1 MKKLKK
7 LAALVLAAAMVL
19 SMGITSFAAGTHKI
33 IINGG
38 THSLDGVKFT
48 AYRLFDATK
57 GADDSIGYTV
67 TAPFKEYL
75 ADKAEKTVP
84 PSKSIYAYVNS
95 QLSDASKAQ
104 TFLSELNSAITSSTI
119 TDLIDYTVTKTGTD
133 ATTVEFE
140 NMEPGFYVIY
150 SSNENYS
157 TMTVTVLDTD
167 ETVNVKVKEP
177 GVEKEIIKDDGSAGA
192 GNDYEIG
199 DTVKFRVTV
208 DIPTVGDGFSNYY
221 FKFHDTMSDGLT
233 LNQYSFS
240 LYIENGDSDIRLT
253 QDTDYKAPVI
263 DPNAKEEEQD
273 VTKVEINFVV
283 GNKESG
289 WLSSA
294 LKQNAGKQIVI
305 EYTATINEKALHTI
319 PETNSAKIDF
329 TNNDGSKGEGTPDT
343 TKIYTHEMIIQKY
356 KNEATEGNE
365 LAGAEFQLYKVTGNG
380 ADVSGVPIKVVQVT
394 QGTDGAYRVAKTDE
408 EVTATTTLKAAA
420 SPVGKITVEGLD
432 SGWYAVVE
440 TKVPDGVNGLDAPE
454 YIEIKGAL
462 DANGDPESDNYDK
475 TVTLNVVNE
484 TGSLLPETG
493 GMGTVLFTVIGAV
506 LIIAVGTSFVV
517 SRKRRAER

>member
-19 SMGITSFAAGTHKI
+19 SMGITSFAAGTNKI
-33 IINGG
+33 TINGG
-38 THSLDGVKFT
+38 THSLKGVTFT
-48 AYRLFDATK
+48 AYRLFDATE
-57 GADDSIGYTV
+57 GADHSIGYTV
-67 TAPFKEYL
+67 TAPFKTYL
-75 ADKAEKTVP
+75 ANEAGA
-84 PSKSIYAYVNS
+84 SSIYDYVKTQMS
-95 QLSDASKAQ
+95 AAGKAQ
-104 TFLSELNSAITSSTI
+104 TFLS
-119 TDLIDYTVTKTGTD
+119 DLKTEIDSGSTVTGEDTVK
-133 ATTVEFE
+133 ATTTVSTETTTTE
-140 NMEPGFYVIY
+140 ISDLEPGFYVIY
-150 SSNENYS
+150 SSNDNYS
-157 TMTVTVLDTD
+157 TMTVTVLDT
-167 ETVNVKVKEP
+167 EEIVNVKVKEP
-177 GVEKEIIKDDGSAGA
+177 GVEKEIIKDDASAVA

-199 DTVKFRVTV
+199 DTVEFRVTV
-208 DIPTVGDGFSNYY
+208 DIPTVGAGFSNYY

-233 LNQYSFS
+233 LNQNNFN
-240 LYIENGDSDIRLT
+240 LYIENGDRDIPLA
-253 QDTDYKAPVI
+253 QGTDYNAPVI
-263 DPNAKEEEQD
+263 NPNAKDEEQN
-273 VTKVEINFVV
+273 VTKVEIDFVV
-283 GNKESG
+283 GDQESG
-289 WLSSA
+289 WLSPA
-294 LKQNAGKQIVI
+294 LQQNAGKQIVI
-305 EYTATINEKALHTI
+305 EYTATINEKALHTN

-394 QGTDGAYRVAKTDE
+394 PGKDGYYRVAKDGE
-408 EVTATTTLKAAA
+408 QNTLKASATET
-420 SPVGKITVEGLD
+420 GKITVEGLD

-440 TKVPDGVNGLDAPE
+440 TKVPDGVNGLDAPK
-454 YIEIKGAL
+454 YIEIKGEL
-462 DANGDPESDNYDK
+462 NANGDPESDNYDE
-475 TVTLNVVNE
+475 TVTLNVVNK

>member
-19 SMGITSFAAGTHKI
+19 AMGMTSFAAGTNKI
-33 IINGG
+33 TINGG
-38 THSLDGVKFT
+38 THSLNGVTFT
-48 AYRLFDATK
+48 AYRLFDATE
-57 GADDSIGYTV
+57 GADHSIGYTV
-67 TAPFKEYL
+67 TAPFKTYL
-75 ADKAEKTVP
+75 ANKAGGT
-84 PSKSIYAYVNS
+84 SIYDYVKIQMS
-95 QLSDASKAQ
+95 AAGTAQKFLSDLK
-104 TFLSELNSAITSSTI
+104 TE
-119 TDLIDYTVTKTGTD
+119 IDSGSTVTDEDTVK
-133 ATTVEFE
+133 ATTTVSTETTTTE
-140 NMEPGFYVIY
+140 ISGLEPGFYVIY
-150 SSNENYS
+150 SSDKNHS
-157 TMTVTVLDTD
+157 TMTVTVLDAE

-177 GVEKEIIKDDGSAGA
+177 GVEKEIIEDNVSAGA

-208 DIPTVGDGFSNYY
+208 DIPTVGVGFSNYY

-233 LNQYSFS
+233 LNQDSFK
-240 LYIENGDSDIRLT
+240 LYIENDPSDILLT
-253 QDTDYKAPVI
+253 ENTDYKEPTI
-263 DPNAKEEEQD
+263 DANAQD
-273 VTKVEINFVV
+273 KGNIVTKVEIDFVT
-283 GNKESG
+283 GTQQNG
-289 WLSSA
+289 WLSST
-294 LKQNAGKQIVI
+294 LQQNAGKQIVI
-305 EYTATINEKALHTI
+305 EYTATINEKALHTN

-356 KNEATEGNE
+356 KDDAQTGNE

-380 ADVSGVPIKVVQVT
+380 ADVSDDPIKVVQVT
-394 QGTDGAYRVAKTDE
+394 PGTDGAYRVAKTDE
-408 EVTATTTLKAAA
+408 EGTATTTLKAAA

-454 YIEIKGAL
+454 YIEIKGGL
-462 DANGDPESDNYDK
+462 DANGDPDGENYK
-475 TVTLNVVNE
+475 ATVTLNVINKA
-484 TGSLLPETG
+484 GSLLPETG

>member
-19 SMGITSFAAGTHKI
+19 AMGMTSFAAGTNKI
-33 IINGG
+33 TINGG
-38 THSLDGVKFT
+38 THSLNGVTFT

-57 GADDSIGYTV
+57 GENDSIGYTV

-84 PSKSIYAYVNS
+84 SSESIYAYVNS

-119 TDLIDYTVTKTGTD
+119 TGLTDYTVTKTGTD

-150 SSNENYS
+150 SNNENYS

-177 GVEKEIIKDDGSAGA
+177 GVEKEIIEGDASVGA

-208 DIPTVGDGFSNYY
+208 DIPTVGDGFSAYY

-233 LNQYSFS
+233 LNQKSFNLS
-240 LYIENGDSDIRLT
+240 IETGDSDIPLT
-253 QDTDYKAPVI
+253 PVTDYKAPVI
-263 DPNAKEEEQD
+263 NSSAQVEDQD
-273 VTKVEINFVV
+273 VTTVEIDFVV
-283 GNKESG
+283 GNRESG
-289 WLSSA
+289 WLSSK
-294 LKQNAGKQIVI
+294 LQQNAGKQIVI
-305 EYTATINEKALHTI
+305 EYTATINEKALHTN
-319 PETNSAKIDF
+319 PETNSAKIEF
-329 TNNDGSKGEGTPDT
+329 TNNNGSKEEGTPHT

-356 KNEATEGNE
+356 KNDETDENK
-365 LAGAEFQLYKVTGNG
+365 LAGAEFQLYKVTNNG
-380 ADVSGVPIKVVQVT
+380 AEVSGDPIKVVQVT
-394 QGTDGAYRVAKTDE
+394 SGIDGYYRVAKDGEMNTLD
-408 EVTATTTLKAAA
+408 TLKASAA
-420 SPVGKITVEGLD
+420 ETGKITVEGLD

-440 TKVPDGVNGLDAPE
+440 TKVPDGVNGLDAPK

-462 DANGDPESDNYDK
+462 DVNGDPESDNYDE
-475 TVTLNVVNE
+475 TVTLNVVNK

>member
-19 SMGITSFAAGTHKI
+19 AMGMTSFAAGTNKI
-33 IINGG
+33 TIDGG
-38 THSLDGVKFT
+38 THSLKGVTFT

-57 GADDSIGYTV
+57 GTDDSIGYTV
-67 TAPFKEYL
+67 TAPFKTYL
-75 ADKAEKTVP
+75 ANEAGA
-84 PSKSIYAYVNS
+84 SSIYDYVKTQMS
-95 QLSDASKAQ
+95 AAGKAQ
-104 TFLSELNSAITSSTI
+104 TFLS
-119 TDLIDYTVTKTGTD
+119 DLKTEIDSGSTVTGEDTVK
-133 ATTVEFE
+133 ATTTVSTETTTTE
-140 NMEPGFYVIY
+140 ISGLEPGFYVIY
-150 SSNENYS
+150 SNNENYS

-177 GVEKEIIKDDGSAGA
+177 GVEKEIIKDDASAVA

-233 LNQYSFS
+233 LNQKSFS
-240 LYIENGDSDIRLT
+240 LYIENGDSDIQLI
-253 QDTDYKAPVI
+253 QDTDYGAPVI
-263 DPNAKEEEQD
+263 NPNAKEEEQD
-273 VTKVEINFVV
+273 VTTVEINFVV
-283 GNKESG
+283 GNQDSG
-289 WLSSA
+289 WLSSK
-294 LKQNAGKQIVI
+294 LQQYAGKQIVI
-305 EYTATINEKALHTI
+305 EYTATINEKALHTN
-319 PETNSAKIDF
+319 PETNSAKIEF
-329 TNNDGSKGEGTPDT
+329 TNNDGSKVEGNPDT

-356 KNEATEGNE
+356 KDAAQTGNE
-365 LAGAEFQLYKVTGNG
+365 LAGAEFQLYKVTNNG
-380 ADVSGVPIKVVQVT
+380 ADVSGDPIKVVQVT

-408 EVTATTTLKAAA
+408 EGTATTTLKAAA

-454 YIEIKGAL
+454 YIEIKGKL
-462 DANGDPESDNYDK
+462 DANGNPDGDNYK
-475 TVTLNVVNE
+475 ETVTLNVINE
-484 TGSLLPETG
+484 AGSLLPETG

>member
-19 SMGITSFAAGTHKI
+19 AMGMTSFAAGTNKI
-33 IINGG
+33 TINGG
-38 THSLDGVKFT
+38 THSLNGVTFT
-48 AYRLFDATK
+48 AYRLFDATE
-57 GADDSIGYTV
+57 GADHSIGYTV
-67 TAPFKEYL
+67 TAPFKTYL
-75 ADKAEKTVP
+75 ANKAGET
-84 PSKSIYAYVNS
+84 SIYDYVKTQMS
-95 QLSDASKAQ
+95 AAGKAQKFLSDLK
-104 TFLSELNSAITSSTI
+104 TE
-119 TDLIDYTVTKTGTD
+119 IDSGSTVTGEDTVK
-133 ATTVEFE
+133 ATTTVSTETTTTE
-140 NMEPGFYVIY
+140 ISGLEPGFYVIY
-150 SSNENYS
+150 SSDKNHS
-157 TMTVTVLDTD
+157 TMTVTVLDAE

-177 GVEKEIIKDDGSAGA
+177 GVEKEIIKDDASAVA

-233 LNQYSFS
+233 LNQGSFR
-240 LYIENGDSDIRLT
+240 LYIENDPSNINLIEN
-253 QDTDYKAPVI
+253 TDYNKPTI
-263 DPNAKEEEQD
+263 NNAQEQGNA
-273 VTKVEINFVV
+273 VTKVEIDFVT
-283 GNKESG
+283 GTQQNG
-289 WLSSA
+289 WLSST
-294 LKQNAGKQIVI
+294 LQQNAGKQIVI
-305 EYTATINEKALHTI
+305 EYTATINEKALHTN

-356 KNEATEGNE
+356 KDAAQTGNE
-365 LAGAEFQLYKVTGNG
+365 LAGAEFQLYKVTNNG
-380 ADVSGVPIKVVQVT
+380 ADVSGDPIKVVRVT

-408 EVTATTTLKAAA
+408 EGTATTTLKAAA

-454 YIEIKGAL
+454 YIEIKGEL
-462 DANGDPESDNYDK
+462 NANGDPDGDNYK
-475 TVTLNVVNE
+475 ATVTLNVINKA
-484 TGSLLPETG
+484 GSLLPETG